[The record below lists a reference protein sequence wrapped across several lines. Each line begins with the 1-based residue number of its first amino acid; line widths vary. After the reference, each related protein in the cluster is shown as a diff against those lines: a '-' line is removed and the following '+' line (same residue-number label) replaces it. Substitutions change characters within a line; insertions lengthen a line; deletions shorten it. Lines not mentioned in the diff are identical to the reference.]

1 MPFISRPNSTLRWA
15 VRHGNSWAKS
25 WNTTPRSKPRPVT
38 GLPPISTSPFVGWR
52 NPATM
57 LSSVVLPQPLRP
69 TTHTNSDSAISMVTS
84 RSAGTVRSAASYSK
98 VRWRSS
104 MKLTRASSRAHH
116 SHHAPPADG
125 PALERLEDDALEDE
139 PEDSDDD
146 QGG

>member
-1 MPFISRPNSTLRWA
+1 
-15 VRHGNSWAKS
+15 
-25 WNTTPRSKPRPVT
+25 
-38 GLPPISTSPFVGWR
+38 
-52 NPATM
+52 M

-146 QGG
+146 QGGDHGVGVEELLGVEDQPAEPPAGGGDHLTADYG